1 MVIFAVVVIAAAQGC
16 VQGCVQG
23 CRAEVPEAFLRNG
36 GRVGENPATEGRELR
51 RGSQVEPWDL
61 VLMPTATELQDPRAE
76 MSTADFHV
84 SPMLVALSVDEI
96 KARFPGMRMHR
107 PNTKTHRSSI

>member
-1 MVIFAVVVIAAAQGC
+1 MIFFILHSNLQNFFPVFTV
-16 VQGCVQG
+16 
-23 CRAEVPEAFLRNG
+23 RFYLTKST
-36 GRVGENPATEGRELR
+36 ENPATEGRELR